1 MQTVIRYTPSMETHD
16 VTIIG
21 AGVVGNAIAREL
33 SRTHLHVL
41 VVEKEAD
48 TAFGTSG
55 RNSGVVHSGIHY
67 APGSARARFAV
78 QGNRMMEELCDQLSV
93 AYKRI
98 GKLTVASNEHE
109 VAQLH
114 ALKNQ
119 GERNGVEG
127 LRILNH
133 EGMEQKQ
140 PGIAGNQALF
150 SPSTGIIN
158 PIAFTIALGEHAHA
172 NGVEYRFL
180 SEVTAISKDY
190 DDQYEISLR
199 TPIGNDKI
207 HTQVIINCAGLHA
220 DVIARMTGYDDFTVY
235 PCRGE
240 YYVLDKRLAEELN
253 LLIYPVPGAH
263 SGGLG
268 IHLTNTTE
276 GNILIGPSNEYIE
289 DPQDFSSTT
298 EIMELL
304 KAEGR
309 ALLPSLETSDFIR
322 SFAGLRPKLNPPS
335 IGGFHDFI
343 IHQHPT
349 HPRIIHFLGIESPG
363 LTASP
368 ALARHV
374 LELIRDLI
382 PVGMKADWNPSFPMQ
397 EGIYRQPYPLAYY
410 SDEIRHAMLQKDPDF
425 GALLCR
431 CEEISKA
438 EVRSAIRRIFGPI
451 TLVGI
456 KQRCRTMTGRCQ
468 GGFCLSRIISL
479 LEQEFGYPADS
490 HWYKGPKSPLFSG
503 YLRTT
508 GETYDA

>member
-1 MQTVIRYTPSMETHD
+1 METHD

-33 SRTHLHVL
+33 SKTTLRVL

-48 TAFGTSG
+48 VAFGTSA

-67 APGSARARFAV
+67 APGSLRAKFAV
-78 QGNRMMEELCDQLSV
+78 QGNRMMQELCENLSV

-98 GKLTVASNEHE
+98 GKLTVASTEHE
-109 VAQLH
+109 MDKLH
-114 ALKNQ
+114 ELKIQ
-119 GERNGVEG
+119 GEKNGVEG
-127 LRILNH
+127 LQILNH
-133 EGMEQKQ
+133 TQMEQKQ
-140 PGIAGNQALF
+140 PGIAGLQALF
-150 SPSTGIIN
+150 SPTTGIIN

-172 NGVEYRFL
+172 NGAQYRFL
-180 SEVTAISKDY
+180 SEATSISQNPDGLYIINLK
-190 DDQYEISLR
+190 
-199 TPIGNDKI
+199 TPKGSETI
-207 HTQVIINCAGLHA
+207 HTRLIINCAGLHA
-220 DVIARMTGYDDFTVY
+220 DAIARMTGYDEFTVY

-240 YYVLDKRLAEELN
+240 YYVLDKRLSEELN

-289 DPQDFSSTT
+289 DPQDFSSTA

-304 KAEGR
+304 KAEGQ
-309 ALLPSLETSDFIR
+309 ALLPSLQTSDFIR

-335 IGGFHDFI
+335 VGGFHDFV
-343 IHQHPT
+343 IHRQTIHP
-349 HPRIIHFLGIESPG
+349 HVIHLLGIESPG

-368 ALARHV
+368 AIALHV
-374 LELIRDLI
+374 FEMVRDLI
-382 PVGMKADWNPSFPMQ
+382 PFQMKMDWNPSFEQ
-397 EGIYRQPYPLAYY
+397 QNGIYRQPYPLSYY
-410 SDEIRHAMLQKDPDF
+410 EDEVRLALLHKDPDF
-425 GALLCR
+425 GTLICR

-438 EVRSAIRRIFGPI
+438 EVHSAILRIFGPI

-468 GGFCLSRIISL
+468 GGFCLPRIISM
-479 LEQEFGYPADS
+479 LEQEFGHRADTQL
-490 HWYKGPKSPLFSG
+490 YKGPQSPLFSG
-503 YLRTT
+503 YLR
-508 GETYDA
+508 GDGGPANV